1 VQFEP
6 AGVAYGIPSV
16 GLPIR
21 GYGGRIVGANGMII
35 STPCP
40 HKLASER
47 LVQTASGLLPV
58 VGVDFR
64 GPWQVG
70 YATTVR
76 VSPAGIATL
85 PDGSHVRVPLRG
97 GYPARAGAQRVG
109 EDATVLHSWDALAGD
124 VPTKPVADL
133 NPTTLN
139 ATNDTPRGLI
149 LSADGEDVAGDN
161 PGTILGPAG
170 TSSTSA
176 TPGGDVGLAAKFS
189 GTPPGL
195 FDGFSLPS
203 WGQVTTILV
212 CVLVGVGLW
221 FLWPVIAGVRRMI

>member
-1 VQFEP
+1 MRFEP

-21 GYGGRIVGANGMII
+21 HYGGRIVGANGLII

-47 LVQTASGLLPV
+47 LVQTAGGLLPV

-97 GYPARAGAQRVG
+97 GYPTRAGAQRVG
-109 EDATVLHSWDALAGD
+109 DLVQPVPLDSGAADAS
-124 VPTKPVADL
+124 PTAT
-133 NPTTLN
+133 NPQTLN

-149 LSADGEDVAGDN
+149 LNADGEDVGGDS

-170 TSSTSA
+170 TSSTSS
-176 TPGGDVGLAAKFS
+176 TPGGDVGVAAKFS
-189 GTPPGL
+189 GTTPGL
-195 FDGFSLPS
+195 FDGWNLPS
-203 WGQVTTILV
+203 FGQVTALLV
-212 CVLVGVGLW
+212 CVLVAVGVW
-221 FLWPVIAGVRRMI
+221 FLWPVLSGMRRLGV